1 MLYAVLSLTVI
12 RMIPVAI
19 ALLGSGARP
28 ATVGFLGWFG
38 PRGLASI
45 VFAVIVVSDA
55 DLLHTDAVVTA
66 VITTIALSVVA
77 HGMSAVPAARWYS
90 DWYARHPEREVLME
104 GRRVARQ
111 RWRRRSAT
119 NRPS

>member
-1 MLYAVLSLTVI
+1 MLSLTVI

-19 ALLGSGARP
+19 ALIGSGAQP

-55 DLLHTDAVVTA
+55 DLLHTHIVVTA

-77 HGMSAVPAARWYS
+77 HGVSAVPAARWYS
-90 DWYARHPEREVLME
+90 SWYARHPDRGTLME
-104 GRRVARQ
+104 GADVARQ
-111 RWRRRSAT
+111 RWRRRGAAH
-119 NRPS
+119 RPS